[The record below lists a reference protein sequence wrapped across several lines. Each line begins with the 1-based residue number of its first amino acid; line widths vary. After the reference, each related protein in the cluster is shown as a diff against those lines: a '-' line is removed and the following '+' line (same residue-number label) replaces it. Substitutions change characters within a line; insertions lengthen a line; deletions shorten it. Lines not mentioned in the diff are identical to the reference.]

1 MNPIHEQIEGVGGA
15 LTMSIIAFSVVFL
28 VLGGLSGIIYGI
40 KYMATA
46 LERKKGGGS
55 GTAPAPVA
63 PAAAVQTVPAASGGS
78 DKGRLLAVISA
89 AVAAVEGP
97 GARITSVRP
106 SGGAAALA
114 PRGGL
119 EWKRVGIIET
129 LGGLSRDWK

>member
-1 MNPIHEQIEGVGGA
+1 MNPINEQIEGIGGA
-15 LTMSIIAFSVVFL
+15 FTMSIIAFSVVFL

-40 KYMATA
+40 KYMASA
-46 LERKKGGGS
+46 LEHKKGGGS
-55 GTAPAPVA
+55 GKAGASGAPAVHIA
-63 PAAAVQTVPAASGGS
+63 PEAAGGT
-78 DKGRLLAVISA
+78 DKGRLLAVIGA

-106 SGGAAALA
+106 GGGAVVA

>member
-63 PAAAVQTVPAASGGS
+63 PAAAVQAAPAASGGS

-106 SGGAAALA
+106 SGGAAVLA

>member
-63 PAAAVQTVPAASGGS
+63 PAAAVQTVPVAAGGS

>member
-63 PAAAVQTVPAASGGS
+63 PAAAVQTVPAAAGGS

>member
-55 GTAPAPVA
+55 GTAPAPAA
-63 PAAAVQTVPAASGGS
+63 PAPAVHAAPVAAAGT

>member
-1 MNPIHEQIEGVGGA
+1 MNPIHEQIEGVSGA
-15 LTMSIIAFSVVFL
+15 FTMSIIAFSVVFL

-40 KYMATA
+40 KYMASG
-46 LERKKGGGS
+46 LDRKKSGGNGS
-55 GTAPAPVA
+55 APAPST
-63 PAAAVQTVPAASGGS
+63 PAAPLASAPAASGGA

-106 SGGAAALA
+106 GGAAAVA

-119 EWKRVGIIET
+119 EWKRVGIMET

>member
-40 KYMATA
+40 KYMASA
-46 LERKKGGGS
+46 LERKKSGGG
-55 GTAPAPVA
+55 GTAPAPAA
-63 PAAAVQTVPAASGGS
+63 PAPAVHAAPVAAAGT

-106 SGGAAALA
+106 CGAVAVA

>member
-63 PAAAVQTVPAASGGS
+63 PAAAVQTVPVASGGS

>member
-15 LTMSIIAFSVVFL
+15 FTMSIIAFSVVFL

-40 KYMATA
+40 KYMASA
-46 LERKKGGGS
+46 LERKKSGGS
-55 GTAPAPVA
+55 GSAPAPSS
-63 PAAAVQTVPAASGGS
+63 PAAAVPAAPAVSGT
-78 DKGRLLAVISA
+78 DKGRILAVISA
-89 AVAAVEGP
+89 AVAAIEGP

-106 SGGAAALA
+106 DGAAAIA

>member
-1 MNPIHEQIEGVGGA
+1 MTPLHDQIQGVGGA
-15 LTMSIIAFSVVFL
+15 FTMSIIAFSVVFL

-40 KYMATA
+40 KYMAA
-46 LERKKGGGS
+46 GLDRKKSGGS
-55 GTAPAPVA
+55 GSAPAPV
-63 PAAAVQTVPAASGGS
+63 PAAGPAAHAVAAGSGS
-78 DKGRLLAVISA
+78 DKGRILAVISA

-106 SGGAAALA
+106 CGGAAVLA

-119 EWKRVGIIET
+119 EWKRVGIMEA

>member
-28 VLGGLSGIIYGI
+28 VLGVLSGIIYGI

-63 PAAAVQTVPAASGGS
+63 PAAAVQAAPAASGGS